1 MIYEGIGPNRG
12 RVLEND
18 ADALAYGL
26 AVHGL
31 APAGSWDEIDPEF
44 TAMFL
49 EWEFS
54 GNWVQYPT
62 WEAFYSPCGE
72 PLAGGE
78 TRTQVSGTPTLTAR
92 APGGEHA
99 CGGQFAH
106 PGKWGTGES
115 DPRRDGMR
123 DVQQSMPAGTRN
135 TNAGSYLE
143 PRRDVPS
150 AGGMDGVNPCYG
162 CGARAPDCHA
172 LCPQYADWSRENQ
185 AERARRQKQARRE
198 YAGVEEAV
206 KRSDKARKKRRNG

>member
-1 MIYEGIGPNRG
+1 MYLMYLHLVLVLYFHIFHIFLALFLQHLCG
-12 RVLEND
+12 RIHHNSMQVF
-18 ADALAYGL
+18 Y
-26 AVHGL
+26 V
-31 APAGSWDEIDPEF
+31 
-44 TAMFL
+44 
-49 EWEFS
+49 
-54 GNWVQYPT
+54 PT
-62 WEAFYSPCGE
+62 WEDFYSPCGE

-106 PGKWGTGES
+106 SGKWGTGEA

-123 DVQQSMPAGTRN
+123 DVQQSMPAGTRD